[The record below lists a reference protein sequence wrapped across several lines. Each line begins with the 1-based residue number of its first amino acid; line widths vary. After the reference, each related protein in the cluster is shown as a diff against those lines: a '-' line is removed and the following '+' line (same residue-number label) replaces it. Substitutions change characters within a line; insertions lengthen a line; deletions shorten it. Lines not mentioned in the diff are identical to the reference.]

1 MSFMEYV
8 ERNSVRISFS
18 GCAIWMGA
26 RTNGGYGRSGV
37 AERIHGTTIVHRAVF
52 QELNGP
58 TPRGMYVCHYC
69 DTPSCVNPDHLF
81 IGTPTD
87 NAQDR
92 KTKGRSASKQGQ
104 LNGNSVLTGE
114 QVNEIRR
121 AIERGEMQ
129 IELAKSYKVSFS
141 TINHIKHGRTWRTY
155 K

>member
-1 MSFMEYV
+1 MNFMQYV
-8 ERNSVRISFS
+8 EKNSSRIPFS
-18 GCAIWMGA
+18 GCAIWLGA
-26 RTNGGYGRSGV
+26 QTSGGYGRSIV
-37 AERIHGTTIVHRAVF
+37 ANRIHGTTIVHRAVF

-58 TPRGMYVCHYC
+58 TPKGMYVCHRC

-92 KTKGRSASKQGQ
+92 KAKGRSASKLGR
-104 LNGNSVLTGE
+104 LNGNSILTNE
-114 QVNEIRR
+114 QVDDIRR

-129 IELAKSYKVSFS
+129 IELAKTYKVSFS
-141 TINHIKHGRTWRTY
+141 TINHIKHGRTWRTC